1 MRLKDGLVL
10 SAGLAAVLATISTY
24 ANQEIVMTRARGTF
38 EVKLTPQEPDNDPAR
53 AAGVQRIAIE
63 KQFQGDLEGTSN
75 AEMLASG
82 DGTTSGAYV
91 ALEKFTGKVHD
102 RAGSFVLVHRA
113 LMNRGVPEGW
123 TVEIVPDSGTGE
135 LQGIRGQ
142 LTIRIEGKQHF
153 YELEYSLP

>member
-1 MRLKDGLVL
+1 MSHAK
-10 SAGLAAVLATISTY
+10 
-24 ANQEIVMTRARGTF
+24 GTF
-38 EVKLTPQEPDNDPAR
+38 EVKLTPQEADNAPAR

-63 KQFQGDLEGTSN
+63 KHFQGDLVGRSH

-91 ALEKFTGKVHD
+91 AIEKFTGKLHD
-102 RAGSFVLVHRA
+102 RTGSFVLVHRA

-123 TVEIVPDSGTGE
+123 SVEIVPDSGTDE

-142 LTIRIEGKQHF
+142 VTIRIEDKQHF

>member
-1 MRLKDGLVL
+1 MSHAK
-10 SAGLAAVLATISTY
+10 
-24 ANQEIVMTRARGTF
+24 GTF
-38 EVKLTPQEPDNDPAR
+38 EVKFTPKEADNAPAR
-53 AAGVQRIAIE
+53 AAAVQRIAIE
-63 KQFQGDLEGTSN
+63 KHFQGDLVGTSN

-91 ALEKFTGKVHD
+91 AIEKFTGKLHD
-102 RAGSFVLVHRA
+102 RTGSFVLVHRA

-123 TVEIVPDSGTGE
+123 SVEIVPDSGTDE

-142 LTIRIEGKQHF
+142 VTIRIEDKQHF

>member
-1 MRLKDGLVL
+1 MSHAK
-10 SAGLAAVLATISTY
+10 
-24 ANQEIVMTRARGTF
+24 GTF
-38 EVKLTPQEPDNDPAR
+38 EVKLTPQEADNEPAR
-53 AAGVQRIAIE
+53 AAAIQRIAIE
-63 KQFQGDLEGTSN
+63 KHFQGDLVGTSN

-91 ALEKFTGKVHD
+91 AIEKFTGKLHD
-102 RAGSFVLVHRA
+102 RTGSFVLVHRA

-123 TVEIVPDSGTGE
+123 SVEIVPDSGTDE

-142 LTIRIEGKQHF
+142 VTIRIEDKQHF

>member
-1 MRLKDGLVL
+1 MRFKHSLVM
-10 SAGLAAVLATISTY
+10 SAGLLATLVHLSTY
-24 ANQEIVMTRARGTF
+24 ANEEIVMSHAKGTF
-38 EVKLTPQEPDNDPAR
+38 DVKLTPQEPDNAPAR

-63 KQFQGDLEGTSN
+63 KQFHGDLVGTSN

-82 DGTTSGAYV
+82 NGTTSGAYV
-91 ALEKFTGKVHD
+91 AIEKFTGKVDD
-102 RAGSFVLVHRA
+102 RTGSFVLVLRA

-123 TVEIVPDSGTGE
+123 TVEVVPDSGTDE

-153 YELEYSLP
+153 YELEYTLP